1 VRVEHGD
8 LHGALADPILDV
20 GERPGHELPDPPARV
35 AVRRR
40 GDPGRPGGR
49 GRQDFANPTG
59 TSFTRQVRD
68 GLLEVAAAEDLLI
81 LEDNPYGFFGAEP
94 RPTLKSLDRD
104 HRVIYFG
111 SFSKA
116 CLPGVRTGYVVA
128 DQPVGHDGLPATE
141 IAKIKSILTV
151 NTSPIDQAIVG
162 GMLIECGLRLRE
174 FVGNHIA

>member
-1 VRVEHGD
+1 MEHGD

-111 SFSKA
+111 SFSRS
-116 CLPGVRTGYVVA
+116 CLPGVRTRYVV
-128 DQPVGHDGLPATE
+128 ATE